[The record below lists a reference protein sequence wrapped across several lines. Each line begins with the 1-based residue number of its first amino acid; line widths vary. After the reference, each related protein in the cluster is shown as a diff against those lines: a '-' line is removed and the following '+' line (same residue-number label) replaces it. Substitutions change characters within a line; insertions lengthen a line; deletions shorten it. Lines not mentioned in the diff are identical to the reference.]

1 MRESKD
7 LLQEVSRLSEE
18 FYATH
23 EKKGMIERFN
33 VFKILDV
40 ETDER
45 KICRFL
51 CGILSPAEALGNGF
65 LSREFFLKSFVKKVL
80 KLDIPDYKLE
90 KAEVCREYLTE
101 NGRKIDIVIRSK
113 AFRLFIPIEVK
124 IWAWDLNRQCRDYYD
139 EAKKHDADAKIFY
152 LTPNGKLPSPESAD
166 GVPTENMKCISFE
179 NDIYDWISYCI
190 CQSEVIRNAPL
201 REVLLQFAA
210 TVKKFTEH
218 TKEEQLKMEIAE
230 LIGKSTENL
239 KAAGEIISALGT
251 VLQTRLFEFVEKMLE
266 KAYTP
271 IIPVKG
277 KGLHYTDESCIKR
290 GLFYH
295 NQKSDDTKAG
305 IIFDVEGCYAYIG
318 EFTLQGRKWGNFEK
332 GGINGHSVNFNNVDH
347 LCELCDEENMKKF
360 AGNCAEKIRKYLENI
375 NSSQQNA

>member
-1 MRESKD
+1 MQEIEK
-7 LLQEVSRLSEE
+7 LLQEVSKLSKE
-18 FYATH
+18 FDAVH
-23 EKKGMIERFN
+23 ENKIEQFN
-33 VFKILDV
+33 VFDILDI

-51 CGILSPAEALGNGF
+51 CEIISPAKALRNGF
-65 LSREFFLKSFVKKVL
+65 LERDFFLKSFVKKVL

-90 KAEVCREYLTE
+90 KAEVCREYITE
-101 NGRKIDIVIRSK
+101 NGRRIDIVIRSEK
-113 AFRLFIPIEVK
+113 ESLFIPIEVK
-124 IWAWDLNRQCRDYYD
+124 IWAWDLNRQCKDYYD

-190 CQSEVIRNAPL
+190 GQSEVIRNAPI

-210 TVKKFTEH
+210 TVKKFTDQ
-218 TKEEQLKMEIAE
+218 TMEEQLKMEIAE

-266 KAYTP
+266 KEYKPENTDFYYKNQF
-271 IIPVKG
+271 KG
-277 KGLHYTDESCIKR
+277 AR

-295 NQKSDDTKAG
+295 NGEHDNATPG
-305 IIFDVEGCYAYIG
+305 VRFDVEYWYGGLWAFIG
-318 EFTLQGRKWGNFEK
+318 EFTLQGSKWGNN
-332 GGINGHSVNFNNVDH
+332 GRCGVNGHYVDFSNVEH

-360 AGNCAEKIRKYLENI
+360 AGNCAEKIREYLKNV